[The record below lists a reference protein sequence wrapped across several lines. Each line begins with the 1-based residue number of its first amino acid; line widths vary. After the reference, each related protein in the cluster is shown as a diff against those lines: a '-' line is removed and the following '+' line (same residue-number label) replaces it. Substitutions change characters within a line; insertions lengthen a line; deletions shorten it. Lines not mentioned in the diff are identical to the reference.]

1 MEPPLY
7 QIRKQIWKNHS
18 IHVLRARIG
27 AHLMGSGQDLNNSVF
42 TINDVVCIF
51 SMRMLIAQFT
61 VLHNEQFHH
70 EWVVVSYKR
79 VKEKCVKG
87 WKWCVAG
94 CRRCSG
100 AAGPAKH
107 RRHHIKPP
115 GALDKL
121 DITQVRLSLC
131 NYICPK
137 PVALIFERKVYLENI
152 DSGQTAVY
160 DFE

>member
-1 MEPPLY
+1 MN
-7 QIRKQIWKNHS
+7 IS
-18 IHVLRARIG
+18 
-27 AHLMGSGQDLNNSVF
+27 
-42 TINDVVCIF
+42 
-51 SMRMLIAQFT
+51 IAQFT
-61 VLHNEQFHH
+61 VLHNERSHR

-87 WKWCVAG
+87 WEWCVAG

-100 AAGPAKH
+100 AAAPAKH

-121 DITQVRLSLC
+121 DITQVCLSLC

-137 PVALIFERKVYLENI
+137 PVALIFTAARLFRKHRLSSNGSLQLLVTALQCVPKL
-152 DSGQTAVY
+152 SGPRLRICSLVWDKHISQY
-160 DFE
+160 KKSSPKIHIYHWS